1 MKSNLKILLVYA
13 LVSADMLADH
23 IPSNLLS
30 LICVFVAGDQITHV
44 LPLSLPLLFVPSAR
58 DWALPARMAFFHD
71 HGGQFCGV
79 GWSAADAWGGLSL
92 SWLAGTPSCHHLPP
106 PDDAVLH
113 LVRERREHL
122 LHFGT
127 HPSLVLM
134 FCWSFKGTFPFILLE
149 TLLLLQYV
157 VPSAIHFYML
167 DCKQPVIKPC

>member
-1 MKSNLKILLVYA
+1 MKSNFKIILVYA
-13 LVSADMLADH
+13 LLSSDMLADH

-30 LICVFVAGDQITHV
+30 LICVFVAEDHITHV
-44 LPLSLPLLFVPSAR
+44 LPLSLPLLFVLSAR

-106 PDDAVLH
+106 PADAVLH

-122 LHFGT
+122 LHCW
-127 HPSLVLM
+127 HSPISCLDVLLK
-134 FCWSFKGTFPFILLE
+134 FKRRFSVYSACTP
-149 TLLLLQYV
+149 LLLKYV

-167 DCKQPVIKPC
+167 DCKQTVIKPC